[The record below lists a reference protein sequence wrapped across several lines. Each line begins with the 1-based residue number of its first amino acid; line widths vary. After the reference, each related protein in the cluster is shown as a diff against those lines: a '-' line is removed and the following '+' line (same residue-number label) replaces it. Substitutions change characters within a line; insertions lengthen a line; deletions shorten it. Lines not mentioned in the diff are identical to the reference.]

1 MHRLPLDQEEVRP
14 EVLTLDQEVV
24 RLVEREVHG
33 VVHFLDLEVA
43 SFLDQEA
50 VDWEVLA
57 LVPEVVDWEVAEA
70 VLNQVLEVEPW
81 TEACLGELN
90 QVLMAYVV
98 VEVDCGFGLGS
109 MMEEICVG
117 KHFD

>member
-1 MHRLPLDQEEVRP
+1 MQ

-57 LVPEVVDWEVAEA
+57 LDPVDWEAAEA
-70 VLNQVLEVEPW
+70 VPNQVLEVEPW

-98 VEVDCGFGLGS
+98 VEVDCGFELGS